1 MSQENGS
8 VGSFAS
14 VSSNGSKKRRHFVMT
29 KEQNALYLQIVR
41 ETVANGGN
49 RDDCVARLNKEI
61 VGLNT
66 DGASLS
72 AKMTQLRDALDKAA
86 DEQYEARKKEKGAMS
101 PEQFAK
107 FSAALEK
114 KKKELYPTFKQGRQ
128 SSVSTHD
135 AVAADLLAGFDDVAD
150 DESDDES
157 NDTETSV
164 ETSTQESV

>member
-8 VGSFAS
+8 V
-14 VSSNGSKKRRHFVMT
+14 VSNGSKKRRHFIMT
-29 KEQNALYLQIVR
+29 KEQNELYLRIVR

-61 VGLNT
+61 IGLNT

-86 DEQYEARKKEKGAMS
+86 DEQYENRKKEKGAMS

-107 FSAALEK
+107 FVAAVEK
-114 KKKELYPTFKQGRQ
+114 KKKELYPLFKQGRQ
-128 SSVSTHD
+128 GSVSTHNSVVD
-135 AVAADLLAGFDDVAD
+135 DLLAGFDDVAD
-150 DESDDES
+150 EESDNESDEVADEVAES
-157 NDTETSV
+157 S
-164 ETSTQESV
+164 ETSTQESA